1 MKKTLL
7 LLALFIATLTQ
18 AQTVLIPNGGFN
30 DALDIGFWSVASTPA
45 TKSWFDGGCQAMFV
59 NNLGNP
65 ATTVTS
71 SVFSVGLSGDYEL
84 ELEYAVIY
92 SGTAAIFEL
101 VDANSAVI
109 SATSINTVTGTCT
122 DWPSP
127 KHSSL
132 VFANLPA
139 GNYQLRITIP
149 SSQFFLDGV
158 ALGAY
163 NPITVSGNVNTTGC
177 TNNNMLNNFPIKIT
191 DLSDNSSAYTATING
206 VYNFILPNTSG
217 NFLIEPVNNGNIVA
231 TPNGINLT
239 ISSSSAS
246 YINND
251 FCLTSNIN
259 GVEVQAQLVSQ
270 NLARP
275 GFVASYDLIYG
286 NNGNITTGSESLVLN
301 FDSSKLAYVTNS
313 ASVVP
318 ASVTGNS
325 ITWNYTNLTSLEFR
339 NITFSFNVLAPPTV
353 SGGDVLSFTGNITP
367 IADVDPSN
375 NTINLNQVVVNAY
388 DPNDVLCMEGDEISP
403 TQIGDDLTYR
413 IRFQN
418 TGTAS
423 AVNISVKTDL
433 DADLDWATFQPISAS
448 HAYTTS
454 LVNGNELTYTFN
466 NINLDDATT
475 NEPGSH
481 GWIFYKIK
489 PKSTAAVGD
498 TFDATAS
505 IYFDFNTAV
514 VTNTYTTTIVMPAVP
529 ETYVPDDNFEN
540 YLETHDAFGNVVAIG
555 ATNSMGNGTANDD
568 YVTSANINAVTVL
581 SVNSLFIEDLTG
593 IEDFTSLKVLN
604 CIGNQIS
611 VLNFSSNIA
620 LEKLNC
626 RNNQLTSLN
635 VVSNT
640 ALVEINCRFNLL
652 TSLAIAPNN
661 TLEEL
666 YCSYN
671 QLSSLNMSSNTAL
684 EYLWCTNNQLTSL
697 NLDNCSS
704 MSQLRSENNQLTSLD
719 LSSCIVLNEGHL
731 QNNQLTSLNIKTGTN
746 ANNAPNYLVITNNPN
761 LFCVEI
767 DSDSYVGSG
776 WSTGFNYSEN
786 CHYTETYVPD
796 DNFEAR
802 LIALGH
808 DSGPLDD
815 YVPTANIDALT
826 TLDLEDQGIVD
837 MTGIEDFVA
846 LEFLYCHTNS
856 IATLDVSSNIN
867 LTTLNCSGNAL
878 TTLDV
883 TLNPNLTYLSCG
895 QNQISSLTI
904 NNSSLLTDLLIT
916 NNQLTSFDASGFSNL
931 IDFRSGDNLLT
942 SLNIKNGNN
951 TNFVL
956 FQAGNNPN
964 LTCIQVDDAAWST
977 TNWTNV
983 DAQTGFNEDCA
994 TTAYDGYEPNDS
1006 FAEAVNMPLCNIYNP
1021 TIGEPGDL
1029 DFFTFP
1035 LEAGIGTEVIINNIP
1050 VGLTYKVTFFDSY
1063 QQTTPPFYVTSSDPL
1078 TRYVYSP
1085 LSSFYYVKI
1094 ESNNANYS
1102 VLPYQIEVSNANCS
1116 LSVSE
1121 VFKSS
1126 FNAFPNPVNNS
1137 LTVSIQE
1144 DANYSLITVNG
1155 QVVKQGQLQK
1165 GENTL
1170 NTSNLSNGLYFLQV
1184 RTKEGVSTK
1193 KIVKQ

>member
-1 MKKTLL
+1 MKKLL
-7 LLALFIATLTQ
+7 LLLTIFITSVTQ
-18 AQTVLIPNGGFN
+18 AQNVLIPNGGFS
-30 DALDIGFWSVASTPA
+30 DALDIGFWSVASSTA
-45 TKSWFDGGCQAMFV
+45 TKSWFNGGCQSMLV
-59 NNLGNP
+59 DNLGNP

-92 SGTAAIFEL
+92 TGTAAVFEL
-101 VDANSAVI
+101 IDTNSAVI

-127 KHSSL
+127 KHSTL
-132 VFANLPA
+132 VFANLSA

-158 ALGAY
+158 ALGVH
-163 NPITVSGNVNTTGC
+163 NPITVSGSVNAAGC
-177 TNNNMLNNFPIKIT
+177 SNANMLNNFPIKIT
-191 DLSDNSSAYTATING
+191 DLSDNATAYTSTING

-239 ISSSSAS
+239 INSSSTS
-246 YINND
+246 YLNND
-251 FCLTSNIN
+251 FCYTSNIS
-259 GVEVQAQLVSQ
+259 GVEVEAQLVSQ

-275 GFVASYDLIYG
+275 GFVADYELNYSNHGDT
-286 NNGNITTGSESLVLN
+286 TTGAETIVLN
-301 FDSSKLAYVTNS
+301 FDSSKLTYVTNS

-353 SGGDVLSFTGNITP
+353 NGGDVLSFTGNITP

-433 DADLDWATFQPISAS
+433 DADLDWATFQPIAAS

-505 IYFDFNTAV
+505 IFFDFNPAV
-514 VTNTYTTTIVMPAVP
+514 VTNTYTTNIVSPA
-529 ETYVPDDNFEN
+529 
-540 YLETHDAFGNVVAIG
+540 L
-555 ATNSMGNGTANDD
+555 
-568 YVTSANINAVTVL
+568 
-581 SVNSLFIEDLTG
+581 
-593 IEDFTSLKVLN
+593 
-604 CIGNQIS
+604 
-611 VLNFSSNIA
+611 
-620 LEKLNC
+620 
-626 RNNQLTSLN
+626 
-635 VVSNT
+635 
-640 ALVEINCRFNLL
+640 
-652 TSLAIAPNN
+652 
-661 TLEEL
+661 
-666 YCSYN
+666 
-671 QLSSLNMSSNTAL
+671 
-684 EYLWCTNNQLTSL
+684 
-697 NLDNCSS
+697 
-704 MSQLRSENNQLTSLD
+704 
-719 LSSCIVLNEGHL
+719 
-731 QNNQLTSLNIKTGTN
+731 
-746 ANNAPNYLVITNNPN
+746 
-761 LFCVEI
+761 
-767 DSDSYVGSG
+767 
-776 WSTGFNYSEN
+776 
-786 CHYTETYVPD
+786 TYVPD

-878 TTLDV
+878 TSLDV
-883 TLNPNLTYLSCG
+883 TLNPNLTYLSCS
-895 QNQISSLTI
+895 QNQISSLMI
-904 NNSSLLTDLLIT
+904 NNSSLLTDLLIHS
-916 NNQLTSFDASGFSNL
+916 NQLTSFDASGFSNL
-931 IDFRSGDNLLT
+931 IDFRSGDNLLS
-942 SLNIKNGNN
+942 SLNVKNGNN

-977 TNWTNV
+977 INWTNV

-994 TTAYDGYEPNDS
+994 TTAYDSYEPNES
-1006 FAEAVNMPLCNIYNP
+1006 FAEAVNIPLCNIYNP
-1021 TIGEPGDL
+1021 TIGEPGDV

-1035 LEAGIGTEVIINNIP
+1035 LEAGVGTEVIIKNIP

-1170 NTSNLSNGLYFLQV
+1170 NTSSLSNGLYFLQV
-1184 RTKEGVSTK
+1184 RTQEGVSTK

>member
-59 NNLGNP
+59 DNLGNP

-158 ALGAY
+158 SLGAY

-177 TNNNMLNNFPIKIT
+177 TNNNMLNNFPMKIT
-191 DLSDNSSAYTATING
+191 DLSDNSSAYTATVNG

-239 ISSSSAS
+239 INSSSTS

-286 NNGNITTGSESLVLN
+286 NNGNITTGSESLILN
-301 FDSSKLAYVTNS
+301 FDSSRLAYITNS
-313 ASVVP
+313 ASVLP
-318 ASVTGNS
+318 TSVTSGT
-325 ITWNYTNLTSLEFR
+325 ITWSYSNLTPLEFR
-339 NITFSFNVLAPPTV
+339 NITLSFNVLSPPTV
-353 SGGDVLSFTGNITP
+353 NSGDVLSFTGNITP
-367 IADVDPSN
+367 TLDVNPVN
-375 NTINLNQVVVNAY
+375 NSINFNQTVVNGY
-388 DPNDVLCMEGDEISP
+388 DPNDLLCMEGDEIST

-433 DADLDWATFQPISAS
+433 DADLDWSTFQPIAAS
-448 HAYTTS
+448 HAYTTT
-454 LVNGNELTYTFN
+454 VANGNELTYTFN

-489 PKSTAAVGD
+489 PKSTVAVGD

-505 IYFDFNTAV
+505 IYFDFNPAV
-514 VTNTYTTTIVMPAVP
+514 VTNTYTTNIVSPA
-529 ETYVPDDNFEN
+529 
-540 YLETHDAFGNVVAIG
+540 L
-555 ATNSMGNGTANDD
+555 
-568 YVTSANINAVTVL
+568 
-581 SVNSLFIEDLTG
+581 
-593 IEDFTSLKVLN
+593 
-604 CIGNQIS
+604 
-611 VLNFSSNIA
+611 
-620 LEKLNC
+620 
-626 RNNQLTSLN
+626 
-635 VVSNT
+635 
-640 ALVEINCRFNLL
+640 
-652 TSLAIAPNN
+652 
-661 TLEEL
+661 
-666 YCSYN
+666 
-671 QLSSLNMSSNTAL
+671 
-684 EYLWCTNNQLTSL
+684 
-697 NLDNCSS
+697 
-704 MSQLRSENNQLTSLD
+704 
-719 LSSCIVLNEGHL
+719 
-731 QNNQLTSLNIKTGTN
+731 
-746 ANNAPNYLVITNNPN
+746 
-761 LFCVEI
+761 
-767 DSDSYVGSG
+767 
-776 WSTGFNYSEN
+776 
-786 CHYTETYVPD
+786 TYVPD

-808 DSGPLDD
+808 DSGSLDD

-883 TLNPNLTYLSCG
+883 TLNPSLTYLSCS

-904 NNSSLLTDLLIT
+904 NNSSLLTDLLIN
-916 NNQLTSFDASGFSNL
+916 NNQLTSFDASSLSNL

-942 SLNIKNGNN
+942 SLNVKNGNN

-964 LTCIQVDDAAWST
+964 LTCIQVDDAAWSR

-994 TTAYDGYEPNDS
+994 TTSYDNYEPNDS
-1006 FAEAVNMPLCNIYNP
+1006 FAQAVNIPLCNIYNP
-1021 TIGEPGDL
+1021 TIGESGDL

-1035 LEAGIGTEVIINNIP
+1035 LEAGVGTEVKINNIP
-1050 VGLTYKVTFFDSY
+1050 VGLTYKVTFIDSY

-1085 LSSFYYVKI
+1085 IGGFYYVKI

-1126 FNAFPNPVNNS
+1126 FNAFPNPVKNS

-1144 DANYSLITVNG
+1144 AANYSLITVNG
-1155 QVVKQGQLQK
+1155 QIIKQGQLQK
-1165 GENTL
+1165 GNNSL

>member
-59 NNLGNP
+59 DNLGNP

-163 NPITVSGNVNTTGC
+163 NPITVSGNVNAAGC

-191 DLSDNSSAYTATING
+191 DLSDNSSAYTATVNG

-313 ASVVP
+313 ASVLP
-318 ASVTGNS
+318 ISVTGGT
-325 ITWNYTNLTSLEFR
+325 ITWSYSNLTPLEFR
-339 NITFSFNVLAPPTV
+339 NITLSFNVLSPPTV
-353 SGGDVLSFTGNITP
+353 NSGDVLSFTGNITP
-367 IADVDPSN
+367 TSDVNPVN
-375 NTINLNQVVVNAY
+375 NSINFNQTVVNGY
-388 DPNDVLCMEGDEISP
+388 DPNDVLCMEGVEISP

-423 AVNISVKTDL
+423 AVNITVKTDL
-433 DADLDWATFQPISAS
+433 DADLDWSTFQPIAAS
-448 HAYTTS
+448 HAYTTT
-454 LVNGNELTYTFN
+454 VANGNELTYTFN

-489 PKSTAAVGD
+489 PKSTVAVGD

-505 IYFDFNTAV
+505 IYFDFNPAV
-514 VTNTYTTTIVMPAVP
+514 VTNTYTTNIVSPA
-529 ETYVPDDNFEN
+529 
-540 YLETHDAFGNVVAIG
+540 L
-555 ATNSMGNGTANDD
+555 
-568 YVTSANINAVTVL
+568 
-581 SVNSLFIEDLTG
+581 
-593 IEDFTSLKVLN
+593 
-604 CIGNQIS
+604 
-611 VLNFSSNIA
+611 
-620 LEKLNC
+620 
-626 RNNQLTSLN
+626 
-635 VVSNT
+635 
-640 ALVEINCRFNLL
+640 
-652 TSLAIAPNN
+652 
-661 TLEEL
+661 
-666 YCSYN
+666 
-671 QLSSLNMSSNTAL
+671 
-684 EYLWCTNNQLTSL
+684 
-697 NLDNCSS
+697 
-704 MSQLRSENNQLTSLD
+704 
-719 LSSCIVLNEGHL
+719 
-731 QNNQLTSLNIKTGTN
+731 
-746 ANNAPNYLVITNNPN
+746 
-761 LFCVEI
+761 
-767 DSDSYVGSG
+767 
-776 WSTGFNYSEN
+776 
-786 CHYTETYVPD
+786 TYVPD

-878 TTLDV
+878 TTLNV
-883 TLNPNLTYLSCG
+883 TLNPNLTYLSCS

-904 NNSSLLTDLLIT
+904 NNSSALTDLLIN
-916 NNQLTSFDASGFSNL
+916 NNQLTSFDASGLSNL

-942 SLNIKNGNN
+942 SLNVKNGNN

-994 TTAYDGYEPNDS
+994 TTAYDNYEPNDS
-1006 FAEAVNMPLCNIYNP
+1006 FAEAVNIPLCNIYNP
-1021 TIGEPGDL
+1021 TIGESGDL

-1035 LEAGIGTEVIINNIP
+1035 LEAGIGTEVKINNIP
-1050 VGLTYKVTFFDSY
+1050 VGLTYKVTFIDSY

-1085 LSSFYYVKI
+1085 IGGFYYVKI

-1126 FNAFPNPVNNS
+1126 FNAFPNPVKNS

-1144 DANYSLITVNG
+1144 AANYSLITVNG
-1155 QVVKQGQLQK
+1155 QIIKQGQLQK
-1165 GENTL
+1165 GNNSL

>member
-1 MKKTLL
+1 MKKLL
-7 LLALFIATLTQ
+7 LLLTIFITSVTQ
-18 AQTVLIPNGGFN
+18 SQNVLIPNGGFS
-30 DALDIGFWSVASTPA
+30 DALDIGFWSVASSTA
-45 TKSWFDGGCQAMFV
+45 TKSWFNGGCQSMFV
-59 NNLGNP
+59 DNLGNP

-92 SGTAAIFEL
+92 TGTAAIFEL
-101 VDANSAVI
+101 VDSNSAVI

-122 DWPSP
+122 GWPSP
-127 KHSSL
+127 KHSTL
-132 VFANLPA
+132 VFANLAA

-158 ALGAY
+158 ELGVH
-163 NPITVSGNVNTTGC
+163 NPITVSGSVNATGC
-177 TNNNMLNNFPIKIT
+177 SNANMLNNFPIKIT
-191 DLSDNSSAYTATING
+191 DLSDNATAYTSTING
-206 VYNFILPNTSG
+206 VYNFILPNTTG

-239 ISSSSAS
+239 INSSSTS
-246 YINND
+246 YLNND
-251 FCLTSNIN
+251 FCFTSNIS
-259 GVEVQAQLVSQ
+259 GVEVEAQLVSQ

-275 GFVASYDLIYG
+275 GFVASYDIIYG
-286 NNGNITTGSESLVLN
+286 NNGNITTGAETIVLN
-301 FDSSKLAYVTNS
+301 FDSSKLTYVANS

-318 ASVTGNS
+318 ASVTSNS

-388 DPNDVLCMEGDEISP
+388 DPNDVLCMEGDEIIP

-418 TGTAS
+418 TGTAA

-454 LVNGNELTYTFN
+454 VVNGNELTYTFN

-489 PKSTAAVGD
+489 PKNTVVVGD
-498 TFDATAS
+498 SFDATAD
-505 IYFDFNTAV
+505 IYFDFNPAV
-514 VTNTYTTTIVMPAVP
+514 VTNTYTTTVVSPP
-529 ETYVPDDNFEN
+529 LTYVPDNGFE
-540 YLETHDAFGNVVAIG
+540 T
-555 ATNSMGNGTANDD
+555 
-568 YVTSANINAVTVL
+568 
-581 SVNSLFIEDLTG
+581 
-593 IEDFTSLKVLN
+593 
-604 CIGNQIS
+604 
-611 VLNFSSNIA
+611 
-620 LEKLNC
+620 
-626 RNNQLTSLN
+626 
-635 VVSNT
+635 
-640 ALVEINCRFNLL
+640 
-652 TSLAIAPNN
+652 
-661 TLEEL
+661 
-666 YCSYN
+666 
-671 QLSSLNMSSNTAL
+671 
-684 EYLWCTNNQLTSL
+684 
-697 NLDNCSS
+697 
-704 MSQLRSENNQLTSLD
+704 
-719 LSSCIVLNEGHL
+719 
-731 QNNQLTSLNIKTGTN
+731 
-746 ANNAPNYLVITNNPN
+746 
-761 LFCVEI
+761 
-767 DSDSYVGSG
+767 
-776 WSTGFNYSEN
+776 
-786 CHYTETYVPD
+786 
-796 DNFEAR
+796 R
-802 LIALGH
+802 LIELGH

-856 IATLDVSSNIN
+856 IATLDVSTNIN
-867 LTTLNCSGNAL
+867 LTTLLCSNNSL

-883 TLNPNLTYLSCG
+883 TQNPNLTYLGCS

-904 NNSSLLTDLLIT
+904 NNSNLLTELLI
-916 NNQLTSFDASGFSNL
+916 NDNQLTSFNASGFSSL

-951 TNFVL
+951 TSIIHFE
-956 FQAGNNPN
+956 AGNNPN
-964 LTCIQVDDAAWST
+964 LTCIEVDDAAWST

-983 DAQTGFNEDCA
+983 DVQTGFNEDCA
-994 TTAYDGYEPNDS
+994 TTSYDGYEPNED
-1006 FAEAVNMPLCNIYNP
+1006 FATAVNIPFCNTYNP
-1021 TIGEPGDL
+1021 NIGGPGDV

-1035 LEAGIGTEVIINNIP
+1035 LESNINTEIIIDNIP
-1050 VGLTYKVTFFDSY
+1050 VGLTYKVTFFDNNQIQSGSA
-1063 QQTTPPFYVTSSDPL
+1063 FFITSSSPL
-1078 TRYVYSP
+1078 TRYFYSS
-1085 LSSFYYVKI
+1085 LNTFFYVKI

-1102 VLPYQIEVSNANCS
+1102 VLPYRIVVSNPNCS

-1144 DANYSLITVNG
+1144 DTSYSLITVNG
-1155 QVVKQGQLQK
+1155 QVIKNGQLQK

-1184 RTKEGVSTK
+1184 RTKEGVSSK
-1193 KIVKQ
+1193 KIIKQ